1 MSLTCDFLS
10 PIRKC
15 AIEVTWSNSQ
25 GIYETS
31 IVISSNFEMITM
43 SSHCKS
49 SFTIIHCRAII
60 PYLQMLSANSNPEHL
75 FLFLYFLYILY
86 IYLFF
91 CVGTI
96 WNAWFEMIDSCRA
109 TEGCA
114 HWASPI
120 AATATTKI
128 LSTGR
133 CRGYCDPT
141 DLSAGT
147 TLLTTWDK
155 NYPWKPEPGKYP
167 MDPKMARN
175 FKRHSATAQTRRRRE
190 QRFPLAFFFPK
201 GSGSARPTVSA
212 L

>member
-1 MSLTCDFLS
+1 MQSFPICKCCLQIQTQNTCF
-10 PIRKC
+10 
-15 AIEVTWSNSQ
+15 
-25 GIYETS
+25 YF
-31 IVISSNFEMITM
+31 SNFCI
-43 SSHCKS
+43 
-49 SFTIIHCRAII
+49 
-60 PYLQMLSANSNPEHL
+60 
-75 FLFLYFLYILY
+75 YIY

-91 CVGTI
+91 CLGTI

-128 LSTGR
+128 RWSGR
-133 CRGYCDPT
+133 GRGYRDP

-190 QRFPLAFFFPK
+190 QRFPLAFFPK